1 MPGIEM
7 LGLLE
12 DIAYELEM
20 FGCLCV
26 FEEDE
31 VLPRGWVRITE
42 GLEAAQVQS

>member
-12 DIAYELEM
+12 DIAYELAM
-20 FGCLCV
+20 FGVSCR
-26 FEEDE
+26 FDADE

-42 GLEAAQVQS
+42 GPEAAQVQS